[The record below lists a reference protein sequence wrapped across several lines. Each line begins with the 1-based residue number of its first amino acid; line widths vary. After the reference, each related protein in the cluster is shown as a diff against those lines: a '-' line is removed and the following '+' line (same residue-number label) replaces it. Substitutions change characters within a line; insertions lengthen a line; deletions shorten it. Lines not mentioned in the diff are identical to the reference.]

1 MKLKNKKYEAME
13 WSGMIEELRD
23 STGSYRYNLDKLIG
37 HGTYGNVYIGVNSIT
52 GLLAISLI

>member
-1 MKLKNKKYEAME
+1 ME

-23 STGSYRYNLDKLIG
+23 PSGSNRYNLDKLIG

-52 GLLAISLI
+52 GLLANLNLLYKYEILYS